1 MKKIV
6 CILSAIFLLTF
17 SSTSFAANLDS
28 NSEIEYFDDGSYII
42 ITIEND
48 FQTMITPFSNTI
60 TKSKTVKYYSG
71 NVAKWY
77 VKVTGSFTYGNGS
90 AKCTKSTISA
100 GSYTKEWKILS
111 KSATKSGPTASASA
125 IAKKYYNGKVTETIV
140 KTVKLTCSPTG
151 KFS

>member
-90 AKCTKSTISA
+90 AKMH
-100 GSYTKEWKILS
+100 KI
-111 KSATKSGPTASASA
+111 
-125 IAKKYYNGKVTETIV
+125 YNFGRFLYKRVEN
-140 KTVKLTCSPTG
+140 SQ
-151 KFS
+151 